1 MAYYVRKFNYW
12 RDLPFCLRLFRNPET
27 RALMFDGWRALLR
40 FCFSGKFAGRYLC
53 IRSLPQKEERVG
65 MVNFSFG
72 KPNEFWMSGALKEQY
87 LNSGIG
93 VYACIA
99 FIDSFYKDNPG
110 SVIWAGTFLN
120 NTRCFKMLSKIGFRT
135 ILTDDTHRECYLT
148 EDFFNNE
155 FVTLLKQRYS
165 INL

>member
-1 MAYYVRKFNYW
+1 
-12 RDLPFCLRLFRNPET
+12 
-27 RALMFDGWRALLR
+27 
-40 FCFSGKFAGRYLC
+40 
-53 IRSLPQKEERVG
+53 